1 MSIDDSQSPHEEG
14 VGVEILS
21 CYSATWAV
29 EFGALAH
36 PRVEKLDVQPFTCLR
51 LLKIYVEGR

>member
-1 MSIDDSQSPHEEG
+1 M
-14 VGVEILS
+14 EILS
-21 CYSATWAV
+21 RYAAIWDV

-36 PRVEKLDVQPFTCLR
+36 PRVKKLDVQPFTCLR